1 MSIKGINS
9 KAELLNFIRNYLQ
22 EFDFQTITSSNGTIH
37 ALTCSN
43 LLVEQDPS
51 ISGAPSYA
59 VIGDTN
65 RLYFRT
71 PEPTNNLMIYGQDS
85 GGRLNISAPTLISLT
100 PGEVR
105 CTLEPATD
113 WTAVSFETNWED
125 YSPLTFGECSYF
137 KDSAGF
143 VHLRGRAS
151 CANGTTPGTTIFVL
165 PSGYR
170 PAYTGIYA
178 CRSGTTNDY
187 TGTTCQVLIHS
198 VGWVVVST
206 DFTPASDNWV
216 SLSGITFDTR
226 S

>member
-9 KAELLNFIRNYLQ
+9 KAELLNFLRNYML

-71 PEPTNNLMIYGQDS
+71 PTPTNNLMIYGQDTS
-85 GGRLNISAPTLISLT
+85 GRLNISAPTLISLS

-105 CTLEPATD
+105 CTLEPVTD
-113 WTAVSFETNWED
+113 WTAVTFETNWED
-125 YSPLTFGECSYF
+125 YGSPFEECSYF
-137 KDSAGF
+137 KDAAGF
-143 VHLRGRAS
+143 VHLRGRAQGT
-151 CANGTTPGTTIFVL
+151 NGTTPGTTMFIL

-170 PAYTGIYA
+170 PSKTPIYA
-178 CRSGTTNDY
+178 CRCGETNDY
-187 TGTTCQVLIHS
+187 TGTTC
-198 VGWVVVST
+198 VVTVST
-206 DFTPASDNWV
+206 SGYVTAQTGGGFTPDSDHWV

-226 S
+226 